1 MNNFFYKL
9 RTFFNRLH
17 VILVTLWVAWEVIG
31 KQSGADTPST
41 IISDIF
47 SITYGGSIWSMIILF
62 VISFVLWNYLI
73 SSFVDDEI
81 ILLDKLKLKNN
92 NELIANHNEQF
103 KQEENATS
111 HLYAI
116 MVVIILIIVLVI
128 TS

>member
-1 MNNFFYKL
+1 MNKFFYKL

-17 VILVTLWVAWEVIG
+17 VIFVTLWVAWEVIG

-47 SITYGGSIWSMIILF
+47 SITYSGAIWSMIFLF
-62 VISFVLWNYLI
+62 VISYVLWNYLI

-81 ILLDKLKLKNN
+81 ILLDKLKLNN

-103 KQEENATS
+103 KKEENAAS

-116 MVVIILIIVLVI
+116 MVVVILIIVLVYI
-128 TS
+128 